1 MLLLALLIGWQAKVH
16 FTHDPPR
23 KSGVSDGAIHVSGS
37 KVRIDEGEIV
47 VLFDGRKL
55 LLLFPAQKQFLELPA
70 SDAPMATVPP
80 LSLKGMKPVGAE
92 TIDGV
97 RCTIRERTAGEVHQ
111 RLWVP
116 DDNKKN
122 FFFLR
127 AATVT
132 PRGATRMDLSDVK
145 QAPQPDALFRIPRD
159 YRRKGTEGNGT
170 ER

>member
-23 KSGVSDGAIHVSGS
+23 KSGASDGAIHVSGS
-37 KVRIDEGEIV
+37 RVRIDEGEIV
-47 VLFDGRKL
+47 VLFDGRRL
-55 LLLFPAQKQFLELPA
+55 VLLFPAQRQFLELAA

-80 LSLKGMKPVGAE
+80 LSTKGMRAVGAE
-92 TIDGV
+92 VIDGV
-97 RCTIRERTAGEVHQ
+97 RCTIQERTAGEVHQ

-116 DDNKKN
+116 DENKKK
-122 FFFLR
+122 FFYFLR

-145 QAPQPDALFRIPRD
+145 AAPQAEALFRIPPG
-159 YRRKGTEGNGT
+159 YSKKG
-170 ER
+170 